1 MIGHRL
7 TQRQHGSNGMTVAPG
22 LRSTERAGVVV
33 TRLVRRQRG
42 HDLTNAVIV

>member
-1 MIGHRL
+1 MI
-7 TQRQHGSNGMTVAPG
+7 TQWQHGSNGMTVTPG
-22 LRSTERAGVVV
+22 LRSSERTGVVV